1 MKQYICFET
10 GGTNIRFAIVN
21 EALEVSRFKKI
32 PTARFN
38 ASMNPFDLICEQI
51 DGMIDEVGK
60 ENVAAIACS
69 WAAMLDLSRRVLLT
83 APNVKGFDGCP
94 IVDRLEERYG
104 LPTALIR
111 DCNSLL
117 LYEIYRQKL
126 EPKGV
131 ICCAFL
137 GTGLGNAISFN
148 GELYHGANGA
158 CAELGHIPVRGVT
171 GTCVCGKQ
179 GCVEVLCSGKVLHTL
194 AEEKYKVPIETIFE
208 KHLGEEDVWNVVKYS
223 AIAIATEITLLDPSY
238 MIIGGGV
245 TRIPGFPFERFEE
258 EIRNNLRLP
267 NPRLTVRLLRAT
279 GDDEAGV
286 VGAAINAMHELGKS
300 R

>member
-1 MKQYICFET
+1 MKQYICLET

-21 EALEVSRFKKI
+21 EALEVSGFKKI
-32 PTARFN
+32 PTSVFN
-38 ASMNPFDLICEQI
+38 ASSDPFELICEQI
-51 DGMIDEVGK
+51 DEMIASVGK

-94 IVDRLEERYG
+94 IVDKFEGHYG
-104 LPTALIR
+104 IPTELIR

-117 LYEIYRQKL
+117 LYEIYRQRL
-126 EPKGV
+126 DPKGM

-137 GTGLGNAISFN
+137 GTGLGNAMSFN

-158 CAELGHIPVRGVT
+158 CAELGHIPVRGIT

-179 GCVEVLCSGKVLHTL
+179 GCVEVICSGKVLHTL
-194 AEEKYKVPIETIFE
+194 AQEKYKVPIESIFE
-208 KHLGEEDVWNVVKYS
+208 KYLEEEDVWNVVKYS
-223 AIAIATEITLLDPSY
+223 AIAIATEISILDPSY

-245 TRIPGFPFERFEE
+245 TKIPGFPFERFEE
-258 EIRNNLRLP
+258 VIRNNLRVP
-267 NPRLTVRLLRAT
+267 NPRQTSRILYAS

-286 VGAAINAMHELGKS
+286 VGAAINAIHELSKS